1 MSEYKTKI
9 RSELPKIY
17 SQELLNLL
25 FRHPYTKIEYVMNDL
40 KVTRITATKYLN
52 QLTDNGLLT
61 KHKLGRNIYFVND
74 ALFDLFVKK

>member
-25 FRHPYTKIEYVMNDL
+25 FRHPYTKIEYVMKDL
-40 KVTRITATKYLN
+40 KVSRITATKYLN